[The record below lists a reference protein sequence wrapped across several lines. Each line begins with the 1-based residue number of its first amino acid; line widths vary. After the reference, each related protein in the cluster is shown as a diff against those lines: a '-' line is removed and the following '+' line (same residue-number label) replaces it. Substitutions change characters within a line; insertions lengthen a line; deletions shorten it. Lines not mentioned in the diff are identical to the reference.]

1 MAALRGMMSAA
12 LWWEAGPAARKVF
25 FFELDFVVNRNKRRH
40 TRHDA
45 KHTIARTAPHL
56 APAPAAPPTPAP
68 PRWERDEEMEQPEER
83 SETNTYGRVKLCV
96 TLPGVSHFP
105 GQPRPCEAGGCDDY
119 PVRPVASTPT
129 PTAHSPLLVPPSNAP
144 DPDKPPDVGPLP
156 RTLPPLCPSHT
167 PRPDMHIQD
176 KPGVLLSKEK
186 KKWEGGDQRGRLP
199 AYATP
204 QRGAAIAEAVP
215 KHNSQTRSGPGGLG
229 GSLPDRCCTGPSTG
243 R

>member
-1 MAALRGMMSAA
+1 MGGFSNAPRCPASLTFRDSPALLRQESDG
-12 LWWEAGPAARKVF
+12 
-25 FFELDFVVNRNKRRH
+25 
-40 TRHDA
+40 
-45 KHTIARTAPHL
+45 
-56 APAPAAPPTPAP
+56 
-68 PRWERDEEMEQPEER
+68 
-83 SETNTYGRVKLCV
+83 
-96 TLPGVSHFP
+96 
-105 GQPRPCEAGGCDDY
+105 Y
-119 PVRPVASTPT
+119 PVRPAASTPT

-144 DPDKPPDVGPLP
+144 DPDKLPDVGPLP

-229 GSLPDRCCTGPSTG
+229 GSLPDRCRTGLSTRRWMGYRPCLPSFRQSGTYAAPGKG
-243 R
+243 RARSSTEPRAPNDPGGE

>member
-1 MAALRGMMSAA
+1 MGGFSNASRCPASLTFRDSPALVRQESDG
-12 LWWEAGPAARKVF
+12 
-25 FFELDFVVNRNKRRH
+25 
-40 TRHDA
+40 
-45 KHTIARTAPHL
+45 
-56 APAPAAPPTPAP
+56 
-68 PRWERDEEMEQPEER
+68 
-83 SETNTYGRVKLCV
+83 
-96 TLPGVSHFP
+96 
-105 GQPRPCEAGGCDDY
+105 Y
-119 PVRPVASTPT
+119 PVRPAAATPT
-129 PTAHSPLLVPPSNAP
+129 PTAHSPLLVPPSNSP

-229 GSLPDRCCTGPSTG
+229 GSLPDRCCTGLST
-243 R
+243 RR

>member
-1 MAALRGMMSAA
+1 MAATPYA
-12 LWWEAGPAARKVF
+12 LQ
-25 FFELDFVVNRNKRRH
+25 
-40 TRHDA
+40 
-45 KHTIARTAPHL
+45 L
-56 APAPAAPPTPAP
+56 A
-68 PRWERDEEMEQPEER
+68 
-83 SETNTYGRVKLCV
+83 
-96 TLPGVSHFP
+96 
-105 GQPRPCEAGGCDDY
+105 
-119 PVRPVASTPT
+119 TPT
-129 PTAHSPLLVPPSNAP
+129 PTAHSPLLVPASNSP

-215 KHNSQTRSGPGGLG
+215 KHITPKPAAARGALGAGQPAGPLLHGAKHQKMSVVDGSGCRPC
-229 GSLPDRCCTGPSTG
+229 LPSFRQSGTFLRRAG
-243 R
+243 